1 MVARVVAAA
10 GAAAAAAA
18 ASLPP
23 PAASLLALHLFEHG
37 CGRLRTPCTERV
49 HDCNCVLEYNT
60 SMVWATTR
68 RPGRGL
74 GGSAGDQ
81 L

>member
-37 CGRLRTPCTERV
+37 CGRLRTPCMYLVRSVFTIV
-49 HDCNCVLEYNT
+49 IVY
-60 SMVWATTR
+60 
-68 RPGRGL
+68 
-74 GGSAGDQ
+74 
-81 L
+81 